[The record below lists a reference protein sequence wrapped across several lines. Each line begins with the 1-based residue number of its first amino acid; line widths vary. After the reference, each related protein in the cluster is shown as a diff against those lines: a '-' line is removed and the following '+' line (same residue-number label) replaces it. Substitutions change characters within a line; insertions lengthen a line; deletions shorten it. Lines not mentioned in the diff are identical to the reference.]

1 MKIGRTT
8 KRLREQVQKEKKKRD
23 FIFFSITISIIF
35 YLGLILIFDDPGA
48 IKYNSLIKTKKKLE
62 TEIKEI
68 EKENKLLQAQINSL
82 KEDPF
87 YIEKY
92 AREEFGLARPDEYI
106 FQFQEQ

>member
-1 MKIGRTT
+1 MKMHKAT

-23 FIFFSITISIIF
+23 LLFLGITIIIIF
-35 YLGLILIFDDPGA
+35 YLGIILIFGDPGA
-48 IKYNSLIKTKKKLE
+48 IKYYSLNETKKRLE